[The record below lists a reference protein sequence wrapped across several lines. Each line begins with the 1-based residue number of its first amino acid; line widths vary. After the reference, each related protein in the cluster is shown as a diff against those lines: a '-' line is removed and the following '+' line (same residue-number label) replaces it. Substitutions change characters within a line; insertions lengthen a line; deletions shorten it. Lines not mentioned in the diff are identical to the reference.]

1 LSRSEARPPPYG
13 AGSTQSHVVSRRRQA
28 LGQRQ
33 GLRARPRAGLRA
45 GRAQLRVRQGPQVLK
60 VGVSQAARAER
71 EPGLQHVMGAGTRL
85 RHVVGCDGTG
95 HLLPGRLRETALE
108 VCRLTFGRS
117 AVLGARRRASLGD
130 ARGAILTSLGALLAG
145 DPLVEVGGPAGFT
158 GLDQRGMGFATRE
171 GGTPK

>member
-1 LSRSEARPPPYG
+1 MSWAVTEPAIYY
-13 AGSTQSHVVSRRRQA
+13 
-28 LGQRQ
+28 
-33 GLRARPRAGLRA
+33 
-45 GRAQLRVRQGPQVLK
+45 
-60 VGVSQAARAER
+60 QAAC
-71 EPGLQHVMGAGTRL
+71 VK
-85 RHVVGCDGTG
+85 
-95 HLLPGRLRETALE
+95 LLFE